1 LRISVPRSVGGRHES
16 QVRPHRAAL
25 LEAVGILQGKHEGQ
39 RCKRPNPLDLSQEL
53 RFGIMCFRD
62 LLQFALVVADTLC
75 ERADLLEDGP
85 KSRPKRLRYVLCSS
99 LVEAHRWALGQAGS
113 EGFDRSAHVVYE
125 LRAAT
130 DQYLMATLLE
140 YPTCPRRVGASLYC
154 DAHGL
159 LGGEASSEGLWGGAQ
174 PTLLDHLAAF

>member
-1 LRISVPRSVGGRHES
+1 LRISVPRSVGGGHQP

-75 ERADLLEDGP
+75 ERADLLQDRSEG
-85 KSRPKRLRYVLCSS
+85 RPKRLGDVL
-99 LVEAHRWALGQAGS
+99 
-113 EGFDRSAHVVYE
+113 
-125 LRAAT
+125 
-130 DQYLMATLLE
+130 
-140 YPTCPRRVGASLYC
+140 
-154 DAHGL
+154 
-159 LGGEASSEGLWGGAQ
+159 
-174 PTLLDHLAAF
+174 

>member
-1 LRISVPRSVGGRHES
+1 MRISVPRSVGGRHES

-130 DQYLMATLLE
+130 DQCLTRADDGHVSLGIFAPMLERIEQLRIKTCQSSQILSVYL
-140 YPTCPRRVGASLYC
+140 VG
-154 DAHGL
+154 
-159 LGGEASSEGLWGGAQ
+159 
-174 PTLLDHLAAF
+174 LAPALA